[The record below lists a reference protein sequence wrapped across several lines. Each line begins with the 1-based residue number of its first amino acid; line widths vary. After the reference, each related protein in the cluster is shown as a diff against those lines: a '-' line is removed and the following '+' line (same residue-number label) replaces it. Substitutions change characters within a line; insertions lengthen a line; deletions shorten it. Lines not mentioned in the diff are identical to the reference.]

1 MSRFQEVNQPL
12 GVTLLTRLNVFE
24 TPAGRKANPL
34 PDLPGVAAD
43 EEPGLLGCIESP
55 EGKAPQACRTNC
67 IEGPAA

>member
-43 EEPGLLGCIESP
+43 EEPGLLGLHRIP
-55 EGKAPQACRTNC
+55 RGEG
-67 IEGPAA
+67 AASV